1 MAVFSLR
8 RIRLHRM
15 DRTPQP
21 GASTI
26 DPNLLARVLKGDQE
40 AFSQL
45 YDESSVLLYS
55 LAVRILRD
63 HDQAAELLQEVYLEV
78 WRKVA
83 RYDVGRGTPI
93 AWLITLTRSRAIDRL
108 RARSARVPI
117 SESLEGPSSAHVPDQ
132 RAGPFESQ
140 ADQELR
146 KLVGDALNTLPP
158 AQQQA
163 VELAYYEGLTHMEIA
178 ARLNQPLG
186 TVKTRIKLGLSKLRE
201 ILRQCLDQGD
211 RS

>member
-1 MAVFSLR
+1 MFL
-8 RIRLHRM
+8 
-15 DRTPQP
+15 
-21 GASTI
+21 ASI
-26 DPNLLARVLKGDQE
+26 VKGDQQ

-45 YDESSVLLYS
+45 YDHSSALLYT
-55 LAVRILRD
+55 LAFRILGSREETD
-63 HDQAAELLQEVYLEV
+63 ELLQEVYLEV

-108 RARSARVPI
+108 RSRSARAYNATTQLRAAV
-117 SESLEGPSSAHVPDQ
+117 SSHVADLGPS
-132 RAGPFESQ
+132 PFETQ

-146 KLVGDALNTLPP
+146 IAVGTAMTSLPP

-163 VELAYYEGLTHMEIA
+163 IELAYYEGLSHQEIA

-186 TVKTRIKLGLSKLRE
+186 TVKTRIKLGMSKLRDS
-201 ILRQCLDQGD
+201 LRHCWDQGEPE
-211 RS
+211 